1 MLNKI
6 RGLLLVAAIGL
17 IIFSAIKIYSG
28 YESSIGNIQFT
39 NLEEGVDV
47 QIENFKLS
55 HESDGRKEWEL
66 KALKA
71 QINQKED
78 TTRLQQVDIKMARD
92 NGRPFSI
99 SADQGTLNN
108 KTEEFHLEGNVRL
121 IGEPSLIKERMA
133 KTTQPNQNPEAQ
145 HQ

>member
-6 RGLLLVAAIGL
+6 RGLLLASAIGL
-17 IIFSAIKIYSG
+17 IVFSGIKIYSG

-39 NLEEGVDV
+39 DLEEGIDV

-55 HESDGRKEWEL
+55 HESNGKKEWEL
-66 KALKA
+66 KAHKA

-78 TTRLQQVDIKMARD
+78 TTHLQKVDIKMARD

-133 KTTQPNQNPEAQ
+133 KTNQSDPNPEAQ
-145 HQ
+145 TQ